1 MPRLAVPDL
10 EPALRVTSASSGA
23 RDEAWRTKM
32 VDVLF
37 EGIGGSDIA
46 LLLNRIA
53 VGLFFMFSGYH
64 KLFNAQRHRV
74 LVDELKALRIPAL
87 TINQWWVP
95 LVEFSAGSAV
105 VIGLLAPLAAFGLI
119 VLILIASMTSGRQR
133 IKTFMPI
140 DRADR
145 IDDWLYLPETLYAF
159 MLLIIVS
166 AGAGPYSVDAVIV
179 GLIDPGMTH
188 AATNSLAP
196 K

>member
-1 MPRLAVPDL
+1 
-10 EPALRVTSASSGA
+10 
-23 RDEAWRTKM
+23 M

-53 VGLFFMFSGYH
+53 VGMFFMFSGYH

-87 TINQWWVP
+87 RINEWWVP

-119 VLILIASMTSGRQR
+119 VLILIANITSGRQR
-133 IKTFMPI
+133 IKSYMPI

-159 MLLIIVS
+159 MLLIVVS
-166 AGAGPYSVDAVIV
+166 AGAGPYSVDSLIV
-179 GLIDPGMTH
+179 AMIDPGMKH
-188 AATNSLAP
+188 AVMSSMAP
-196 K
+196 R